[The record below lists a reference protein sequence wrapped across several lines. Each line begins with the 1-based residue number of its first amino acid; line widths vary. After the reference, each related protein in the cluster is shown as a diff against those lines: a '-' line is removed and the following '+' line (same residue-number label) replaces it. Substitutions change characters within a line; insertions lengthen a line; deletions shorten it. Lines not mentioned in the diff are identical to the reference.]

1 LAKQPR
7 GALVHVQD
15 LCVDFPVRTG
25 LLGRVSASR
34 RVVDSVSFDLAPGES
49 LGLVG
54 ESGSG
59 KTTLGRAI
67 LGLLSGTAV
76 QLSGTVRVDGVDVLH
91 ASRPSM
97 RALRK
102 TMQIIFQDPGG
113 SLNPRHRI
121 GTILAEP
128 LEIHGLVR
136 GREATR
142 QRVHE
147 LLEQVGLPSDAS
159 DRYPHEFSGGQ
170 KQRIAIARALAVGPR
185 LLVCDEP
192 TSALDVSIQ
201 AQILNLLSDL
211 QRSRGLA
218 FLFISH
224 DLAVVNH
231 MCPRI
236 AVMQAG
242 RIAEIGPREQIL
254 GKPEHPYTRSL
265 LAAVPRIGQFGK
277 GESWV

>member
-1 LAKQPR
+1 MAKQPR

-34 RVVDSVSFDLAPGES
+34 RVVDSVSLDLAPGES

-67 LGLLSGTAV
+67 LGLLSGTSAR
-76 QLSGTVRVDGVDVLH
+76 LSGTVRVDGKDVLH

-142 QRVHE
+142 RRVHE
-147 LLEQVGLPSDAS
+147 LLEQVGLPRDATE
-159 DRYPHEFSGGQ
+159 RYPHEFSGGQ
-170 KQRIAIARALAVGPR
+170 KQRIAITRALAVGPR

-242 RIAEIGPREQIL
+242 RIVEIGPREQIL

-265 LAAVPRIGQFGK
+265 LAAVPRIGRFGK